1 MKQVFRRVI
10 DRRGRVLV
18 ADLPVPHV
26 GPDQVLVQ
34 SHYSLIS
41 SGTEMGT
48 LAKTPAELVRQTI
61 SDPWMRHVVKQTVLA
76 TGPSQTARR
85 VWHEM
90 ITPREI
96 GYSGAGTVLALG
108 DRVEGLEVGQTVAY
122 AASGHAEVAAP
133 YINHVVPVPD
143 GVDLRH
149 AAFVTVGGIAMQS
162 LRRADLKFGE
172 TVAIYGLGLVGQL
185 CAAIARAAGCV
196 VVGIDI
202 NPKANEL
209 ATAAGAALVVNPS
222 EPEWKRRIQDFTGK
236 NGVDATVICASSES
250 PEIIN
255 SAMEITRRQGRVVLV
270 GYVKLDI
277 HPKNFLYRE
286 IDLRYSR
293 AYGPGSYDTSYEKGR
308 VDYPF
313 GYVRWTEKRNLEEF
327 IRLVASGVVNP
338 EPLIA
343 GVYPVDRAQEPFDAI
358 RERKLPGVAAL
369 ISYGSAPDLGATKQ
383 IKPRPKR
390 DGKVGIS
397 LIGFGNHVLSKHL
410 PNLKAMRDVELRGI
424 ASATARNASVVA
436 EGLGATMITTD
447 VDELLKDDGTDAVMI
462 CSSQPE
468 HYGHIRAAV
477 SAGKAVFIEKPMV
490 TRIDEFGEL
499 LRLMAEEPAL
509 VTLGLN
515 RRYSPLTDTLR
526 KSLRSPVDFVE
537 YVIAQPF
544 VPPDH
549 WTLDPVDG
557 GGRLITEGEH
567 FIDLCNLLIGKR
579 PVSVTARALGTVPD
593 DIRTLCN
600 FAVTLHYDGA
610 AATIVFDECGAHGFP
625 RERLSV
631 FAHGQVAILD
641 DFAKLTE
648 FGPGKPRSR
657 GTGLHKSMGHAEEL
671 EQFVRAVQGQPNHLL
686 SWEDASLA
694 TTCMF
699 AAQESIRLGA
709 EIDLDQFRRS
719 LLAPPDE
726 TSDNGEAPAENG
738 EAANGAPK
746 RPRGGRGTTRTGV
759 S

>member
-10 DRRGRVLV
+10 DRRGRVMV
-18 ADLPVPHV
+18 AELPVPHA

-48 LAKTPAELVRQTI
+48 LSKTPAELVRQTI

-76 TGPSQTARR
+76 TGMSQTGRR

-108 DRVEGLEVGQTVAY
+108 DRVEGFEIGQTVAY

-133 YINHVVPVPD
+133 YVNHVVAVPGD
-143 GVDLRH
+143 VDLRH
-149 AAFVTVGGIAMQS
+149 AAFVTVGGIAMQA
-162 LRRADLKFGE
+162 LRRADLEFGE
-172 TVAIYGLGLVGQL
+172 TVAVYGLGLVGQL
-185 CAAIARAAGCV
+185 CARIARAAGCV
-196 VVGIDI
+196 VIGIDV
-202 NPKANEL
+202 NPAANQL
-209 ATAAGAALVVNPS
+209 ATEAGCALVVNPKD
-222 EPEWKRRIQDFTGK
+222 PEWQRRILDFTGK
-236 NGVDATVICASSES
+236 NGVDATIICARSDSA
-250 PEIIN
+250 EIIN
-255 SAMEITRRQGRVVLV
+255 TAMEITRRQGRVVLV

-293 AYGPGSYDTSYEKGR
+293 AYGPGSYDSNYEKGR
-308 VDYPF
+308 LDYPF

-327 IRLVASGVVNP
+327 IRLISAGAISI

-343 GVYPVDRAQEPFDAI
+343 GAYPVDRVQDAFDAI
-358 RERKLPGVAAL
+358 QEGTLPGVAAL
-369 ISYGSAPDLGATKQ
+369 VSYDGSPDRRRTLEIT
-383 IKPRPKR
+383 PRTKR
-390 DGKVGIS
+390 DGKVGLS

-410 PNLKAMRDVELRGI
+410 PNLRSMRDVELRGI

-436 EGLGATMITTD
+436 KGLGATMITTD
-447 VDELLKDDGTDAVMI
+447 VDELLADAGTDGVMI

-468 HYGHIRAAV
+468 HYGHIRSAIA
-477 SAGKAVFIEKPMV
+477 AGKAVFIEKPMV
-490 TRIDEFGEL
+490 TRLDDFSEL
-499 LRLMAEEPAL
+499 LKLMEDRPAL

-515 RRYSPLTDTLR
+515 RRYSPRVDTLR
-526 KSLRSPVDFVE
+526 KAIDAPVDFVE
-537 YVIAQPF
+537 YIITQPF
-544 VPPDH
+544 VPADH
-549 WTLDPVDG
+549 WTLDPIDG

-567 FIDLCNLLIGKR
+567 FIDLCNLLIGRR
-579 PVSVTARALGTVPD
+579 PLSVTARALGKTPD

-600 FAVTLHYDGA
+600 FSLTLHYEGA
-610 AATIVFDECGAHGFP
+610 AATVVFNESGAPHFP
-625 RERLSV
+625 RERLTV
-631 FAHGQVAILD
+631 LAHGQVAILD
-641 DFAKLTE
+641 DFAKLTLH
-648 FGPGKPRSR
+648 GRNSHKQ

-671 EQFVRAVQGQPNHLL
+671 EQFVLAIKGQPNHLL

-709 EIDLDQFRRS
+709 EIDLAEFRRS
-719 LLAPPDE
+719 LLAS
-726 TSDNGEAPAENG
+726 SDDVSSELGDGDGEALPDGAAADEPARLG
-738 EAANGAPK
+738 
-746 RPRGGRGTTRTGV
+746 
-759 S
+759 